1 MSAGK
6 GDKRRKETKSE
17 RANYDSSKLW
27 ESVAKNI
34 VNKKTKP
41 KQESK

>member
-1 MSAGK
+1 MSK
-6 GDKRRKETKSE
+6 GSKRRAETKSE

-34 VNKKTKP
+34 VKKKTKP
-41 KQESK
+41 NKEK